1 MSLGFRASPANAPK
15 PEKEVPDTECLLKFD
30 SGKTISFE
38 DGLHHLLC
46 LGTTG
51 SGKTMSLIAPALR
64 SHILAGHGGLVI
76 DIKGSLFKW
85 IRAMAAEAGRLGDII
100 EYGTFPSAIKTNI
113 CANMD
118 ASDFYDFCVEL
129 LKDNFDNSSNNMD
142 FHVKSAGVARD
153 CLELARFL
161 NQLAPKNCRGDFIP
175 NIHVIAEMFQN
186 HRRATA
192 LFAYFAEELAARENF
207 EQRQFV
213 DRVRSTRFHVL
224 TQDDDSYG
232 ATHLEQLSYVT
243 DYLKNAFKV
252 FLDAPGVSQNFNA
265 HTSRGV
271 DLEEA
276 FKNDRLIV
284 LRFGPGAGK
293 VGAHIARK
301 LVNDYYDLVYRY
313 GMEKSE
319 TMKFVCID
327 EFQDIAD
334 LSHGR
339 FSDRN
344 FIGMAREFRASFL
357 AATQSASSL
366 LAPSVRPEA
375 VESFVSNC
383 NCKVFFF
390 SDDILTRDLAKRYE
404 PNLDLIDLAPG
415 EAFAVRYDSASRK
428 HSWGKETLSGGYNA
442 LLNLIIPPRPATQS
456 PLPAPPTL
464 LELMDSLSITLD
476 NQKTPR
482 VKKRR
487 LYVKVEKE
495 RTQQQNINEKI
506 SSPTIVSGSLQSRY
520 PALFTPDARVNVPR
534 GWLELAEKALEFFA
548 SLKLDVK
555 ISEMGIEG
563 NCVLR
568 ASGTD
573 AHGLRVLNG
582 LLLQS
587 ENICMHCGAIMP
599 DRDEE
604 EFEIGGL
611 PTDRV
616 CNACL
621 EKFGLKKYIRE
632 RK

>member
-1 MSLGFRASPANAPK
+1 MSLGFCASKDNAPK

-30 SGKTISFE
+30 SGQSLSFE

-51 SGKTMSLIAPALR
+51 SGKTMSLMAPALR
-64 SHILAGHGGLVI
+64 SHIAAGHGGLVI

-85 IRAMAAEAGRLGDII
+85 IRAIAAEAGRLSDIV
-100 EYGTFPSAIKTNI
+100 EYGTFPSAVKTNI
-113 CANMD
+113 CSNMD
-118 ASDFYDFCVEL
+118 ASDFYDFCVGL

-153 CLELARFL
+153 CLELMRLL
-161 NQLAPKNCRGDFIP
+161 NRHAPKNCRDNFIP
-175 NIHVIAEMFQN
+175 NLRVIAEMFQN

-192 LFAYFAEELAARENF
+192 LFAYFAEELAARENL
-207 EQRQFV
+207 EHRQFV
-213 DRVRSTRFHVL
+213 DRVQSTRFHVL
-224 TQDDDSYG
+224 TQDDDAYG
-232 ATHLEQLSYVT
+232 ATHLEQLAYVT

-252 FLDAPGVSQNFNA
+252 FLDAPGVLQNFNA

-276 FKNDRLIV
+276 FRDNRLVV

-301 LVNDYYDLVYRY
+301 LVNDYYDLIYRH
-313 GMEKSE
+313 GMENLE

-344 FIGMAREFRASFL
+344 FIGMAREFRAGFL

-375 VESFVSNC
+375 VESFISNC

-415 EAFAVRYDSASRK
+415 EAFAVKYDSISRK
-428 HSWGKETLSGGYNA
+428 HFWGKETLSAGFNS
-442 LLNLIIPPRPATQS
+442 LLNLDVPAEPEAQA

-464 LELMDSLSITLD
+464 SELMDSLAITLED
-476 NQKTPR
+476 QKNPR
-482 VKKRR
+482 VKKRK
-487 LYVKVEKE
+487 LFVKMEKD
-495 RTQQQNINEKI
+495 TAQKPKINVKI
-506 SSPTIVSGSLQSRY
+506 SSPHIVIGGLQSKY
-520 PALFTPDARVNVPR
+520 PALFTPDARINVPR
-534 GWLELAEKALEFFA
+534 GWLELAEKTLEFFA

-555 ISEMGIEG
+555 ISELGIEG

-573 AHGLRVLNG
+573 SHGIRVLNG
-582 LLLQS
+582 FLLQS
-587 ENICMHCGAIMP
+587 ENICMHCGAVLP
-599 DRDEE
+599 ERDEE
-604 EFEIGGL
+604 EFGAL
-611 PTDRV
+611 PSERV
-616 CNACL
+616 CETCL

-632 RK
+632 KK